1 LRPSDQCKGG
11 AYLLILRLDE
21 TEEIDVGR
29 LGSVVFPKGKYA
41 YAGSALTSLEARV
54 NRHFS
59 LEKRMHWH
67 IDFLRAKARPE
78 EALLL
83 RSHDDV
89 ECMINEMVGK
99 MKGARPFALGFGCSD
114 CGCAT
119 HLHILGSGCL
129 SRLESFFPE
138 KMKPAVTAK

>member
-1 LRPSDQCKGG
+1 VRPRDQCKGG

-21 TEEIDVGR
+21 TEEIDVGG
-29 LGSVVFPKGKYA
+29 LGSIVFPKGTYA

-59 LEKRMHWH
+59 LDKKKHWH
-67 IDFLRAKARPE
+67 IDFLRSKAQPE

-119 HLHILGSGCL
+119 HLHVLRSDCL

-138 KMKPAVTAK
+138 KMKPAATSK